1 MADPTA
7 AAAPVAAPTMGAGA
21 VVEAAHAKCAS
32 DCLLAMVGE
41 ARAADDTPP
50 VTAAI
55 VAAAAAARA
64 AAAAA

>member
-1 MADPTA
+1 
-7 AAAPVAAPTMGAGA
+7 MGAGA